1 MSWPSRDQRGA
12 PMVLIME
19 VSWTALDPSGSVSQ
33 ISQFPDRLDENATRR
48 PSGERWGM
56 LSSLV
61 EEMETTG
68 GDEAGAPG
76 PEVSTRQILKSVE
89 LRT

>member
-1 MSWPSRDQRGA
+1 
-12 PMVLIME
+12 MVLIMD

-33 ISQFPDRLDENATRR
+33 ISQFPDRLDVSATRR

-68 GDEAGAPG
+68 RDEAGAPG
-76 PEVSTRQILKSVE
+76 AEVSTRQILKSVE